1 MAGRVR
7 APSPNAAD
15 ARRQRYARAHENA
28 QRGKGD
34 SRTQFHTYDVER
46 GSVQSSPQRPQQ
58 YRLDAQDGCG
68 LESGQTVLQPPV
80 GMQPGAGM
88 FYQAQCYR
96 DSTACLEWH
105 SFLWVRA
112 Q

>member
-1 MAGRVR
+1 MASRVR
-7 APSPNAAD
+7 TPSPNAAD

-34 SRTQFHTYDVER
+34 RRTQSHTYDVER
-46 GSVQSSPQRPQQ
+46 GSVQSSPQGPQQ
-58 YRLDAQDGCG
+58 YRLDAQDGSG

-88 FYQAQCYR
+88 FYQTQQAAMLQG
-96 DSTACLEWH
+96 
-105 SFLWVRA
+105 